1 LRIKVLYV
9 NIKIQGRCGLM
20 NSKILKNI
28 EKIFCQSLKQNI
40 NLYYIFNKLDNF
52 FYNFCTSFPQKL
64 WKTQKTLFFLTTCI
78 VLLTMFSLYGC
89 SASKKS
95 TKAEKIQL
103 EQILLSMDEKQVREK
118 LGEPTAIS
126 RTTENNILWTYQP
139 SWRIIPYNKDAVYI
153 EFEKGKVI
161 RVYKVR

>member
-1 LRIKVLYV
+1 
-9 NIKIQGRCGLM
+9 
-20 NSKILKNI
+20 
-28 EKIFCQSLKQNI
+28 
-40 NLYYIFNKLDNF
+40 
-52 FYNFCTSFPQKL
+52 
-64 WKTQKTLFFLTTCI
+64 
-78 VLLTMFSLYGC
+78 MFSLYGC